1 MSYKERLSKE
11 TSDLF
16 NKLTKLNEFLVSD
29 KIDQLS
35 FPQVN
40 LLYIQELVMGTYM
53 TILEA
58 RMKQIEYDEKAT
70 NIDGLLEE
78 LHKVKT
84 ELEQT
89 KAELRN
95 FKPNSLN

>member
-35 FPQVN
+35 FSQVN

-58 RMKQIEYDEKAT
+58 RMNQNKCIFEHEK
-70 NIDGLLEE
+70 
-78 LHKVKT
+78 
-84 ELEQT
+84 EQT
-89 KAELRN
+89 WSRKQPME
-95 FKPNSLN
+95 

>member
-16 NKLTKLNEFLVSD
+16 NKLVKLNEFLSSD
-29 KIDQLS
+29 KVDQLS
-35 FPQVN
+35 STQVD
-40 LLYIQELVMGTYM
+40 LLNMQELVMAVYLR
-53 TILEA
+53 ILKA
-58 RMKQIEYDEKAT
+58 RMRQIEYDEKAT
-70 NIDGLLEE
+70 NIDELLEE

-95 FKPNSLN
+95 FKPNSLS